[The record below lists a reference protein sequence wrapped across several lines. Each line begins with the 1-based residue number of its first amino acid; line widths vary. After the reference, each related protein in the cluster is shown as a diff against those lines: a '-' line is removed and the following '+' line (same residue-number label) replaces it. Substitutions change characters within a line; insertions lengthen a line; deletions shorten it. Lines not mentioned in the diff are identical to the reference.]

1 MGRSCRAACELN
13 PSSTLKPSVFT
24 GPFGHPPRPPLVMRL
39 PQPNINCLAV
49 INISRPHGG
58 AVAIVAPID
67 RAGRGLSMAFHSRN
81 TAPAA
86 AIAAAILFARG
97 LAYSPLGPAGWA
109 RSGLGA
115 AGATAQ
121 RHTRP
126 AAPPGGRAS

>member
-13 PSSTLKPSVFT
+13 PSSTLKTSVFT

-67 RAGRGLSMAFHSRN
+67 RSGRGLSMAFYSRN
-81 TAPAA
+81 TGLVAA
-86 AIAAAILFARG
+86 VAGGILFARG
-97 LAYSPLGPAGWA
+97 LALLPPCAA
-109 RSGLGA
+109 RRAQSRRVAVGA
-115 AGATAQ
+115 HAQ
-121 RHTRP
+121 TP
-126 AAPPGGRAS
+126 